1 MATSYRN
8 SPQLLPTG
16 PKIEVN
22 RFSGQNLSKGD
33 STFFEKHLTKSF
45 GFVKL
50 ESMRLNFEF
59 STR

>member
-33 STFFEKHLTKSF
+33 SSFFGKHLTNSF

-50 ESMRLNFEF
+50 E
-59 STR
+59 